1 MQEYYTL
8 EMENTTQKPN
18 FCCNCKSPV
27 SMWSFPFPVCGIPAY
42 LLQFLPSVFIK
53 KQTLDT
59 DSEHKTQKRGGK
71 NKKTKH
77 NTENHDEQHI

>member
-1 MQEYYTL
+1 MQGKELQQYVGILHTGNGKHHIETEL
-8 EMENTTQKPN
+8 LLQLQ
-18 FCCNCKSPV
+18 SPV
-27 SMWSFPFPVCGIPAY
+27 SMWSFPFPVCSIPAY

-71 NKKTKH
+71 KQKNKT
-77 NTENHDEQHI
+77 QH